1 MLVNT
6 DGNHSWESKIKN
18 EVWTESSEEEVQ
30 LPLIEDLYFSV
41 AQQSIKLC
49 NQ

>member
-18 EVWTESSEEEVQ
+18 EVWTESSEEVQ